1 MDFLIKSYSE
11 LTKEALYEALRL
23 RAEVFVV
30 EQDCPYQDVDNKDQK
45 AYHVLGYDSNHLV
58 AYTRFFKAGDYF
70 DKASIGRVVVKQSH
84 RGSQLGYELMN
95 ATIKAL
101 KETFNTSSIEISA
114 QEYLLEFYKNLGFNP
129 IGPTY
134 LEDGIPHRKMIMD

>member
-11 LTKEALYEALRL
+11 LTKEELYEMLRL

-45 AYHVLGYDSNHLV
+45 AYHVLGYDQDHLV

-84 RGSQLGYELMN
+84 RGS
-95 ATIKAL
+95 
-101 KETFNTSSIEISA
+101 
-114 QEYLLEFYKNLGFNP
+114 
-129 IGPTY
+129 
-134 LEDGIPHRKMIMD
+134 H